1 MAVPKTKQR
10 ITITIHNETKQLLD
24 ELASLHEK
32 SSYSNIVEVAL
43 IYYTTLLEKQMS
55 AAAQENAEEKEHK
68 NQYAKD

>member
-55 AAAQENAEEKEHK
+55 AAVEENAEEKEHK
-68 NQYAKD
+68 N

>member
-55 AAAQENAEEKEHK
+55 AAVQENAEEKEHK

>member
-43 IYYTTLLEKQMS
+43 YYYATLLERQMS
-55 AAAQENAEEKEHK
+55 AAVQENAEEKEHK
-68 NQYAKD
+68 N

>member
-24 ELASLHEK
+24 ELASLHVK

-55 AAAQENAEEKEHK
+55 AAVQENAEEKEHK
-68 NQYAKD
+68 N

>member
-10 ITITIHNETKQLLD
+10 ITITIHNETKVLLD

-43 IYYTTLLEKQMS
+43 FYYATLLTKQMS
-55 AAAQENAEEKEHK
+55 ATVQENAEEKEHK
-68 NQYAKD
+68 N

>member
-55 AAAQENAEEKEHK
+55 AAVQENAEEKEHK
-68 NQYAKD
+68 N

>member
-1 MAVPKTKQR
+1 MAVPKNKER
-10 ITITIHNETKQLLD
+10 ITITIHKETRQLLD

-55 AAAQENAEEKEHK
+55 AAAQENAEDKEHK
-68 NQYAKD
+68 N

>member
-43 IYYTTLLEKQMS
+43 YYYATLLEKQMS
-55 AAAQENAEEKEHK
+55 AAVQENAEEKEHK
-68 NQYAKD
+68 N